1 MGAIQNA
8 MNQMTGTI
16 VGAVGAAKHVSN
28 QKKELAAKNAE
39 DEQII
44 KTTQTNIKNDTIEA
58 ASAIAAHEPEF
69 QKILDEGGYDLK
81 NLTDEQVDSLSKEV
95 DSFRSGKLMNDRLDR
110 MNEAGERYQK
120 YHDNKIDRIYKTGD
134 QLAKAYHSFEE
145 LNQRIE
151 ASRQLKF
158 NLDAAK
164 ARLKA
169 KGVK

>member
-1 MGAIQNA
+1 MSFTNQTLGVLGSAAAASAMGQS
-8 MNQMTGTI
+8 
-16 VGAVGAAKHVSN
+16 VSE
-28 QKKELAAKNAE
+28 QKKASEAAIAQDK
-39 DEQII
+39 QIVD
-44 KTTQTNIKNDTIEA
+44 TTQTNIKNDTIEA

-145 LNQRIE
+145 LNSRIE

-158 NLDAAK
+158 NLESAK

-169 KGVK
+169 RGVK